1 MQLMDKPCVSG
12 PLLKALTKRA
22 DYYWSLILYVAVP
35 CATKP
40 DEEGA
45 EEEPVDTVLLHAA
58 TLSLSLD
65 NLRTSVGHW
74 HRIIQQQYRRATLK
88 FHPDKG
94 GSQDL
99 FEQLERAR
107 DYLKE
112 WAAKWFA
119 AEGNYFAI
127 MGPHCA
133 YIWHT
138 NEPNVGIHMPY
149 VGPMGIDISRTSP
162 AGGTD
167 MRKSMNF
174 QVPSRNR
181 C

>member
-1 MQLMDKPCVSG
+1 MHLMDKPCVSG
-12 PLLKALTKRA
+12 PLLKALIKQA
-22 DYYWSLILYVAVP
+22 
-35 CATKP
+35 

-45 EEEPVDTVLLHAA
+45 EEEPVDTVFLHAA

-65 NLRTSVGHW
+65 NLPTSVGHW

-112 WAAKWFA
+112 WAAIWFA
-119 AEGNYFAI
+119 AEGNCFAV

-133 YIWHT
+133 YIWH
-138 NEPNVGIHMPY
+138 HLAY
-149 VGPMGIDISRTSP
+149 
-162 AGGTD
+162 
-167 MRKSMNF
+167 
-174 QVPSRNR
+174 
-181 C
+181 